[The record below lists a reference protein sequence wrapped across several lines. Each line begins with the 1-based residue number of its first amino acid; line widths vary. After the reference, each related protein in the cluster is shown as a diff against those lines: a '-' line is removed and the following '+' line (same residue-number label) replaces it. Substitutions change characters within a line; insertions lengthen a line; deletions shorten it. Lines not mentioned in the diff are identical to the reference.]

1 MSRVLEVVLCL
12 SQDGWPVKA
21 SNRTR
26 AAPRDFGAELV
37 RAWRICPQVRMR
49 RGHERVTIEPCQ
61 VVEAEPSPDAS
72 WWTWIESH
80 AHERRV
86 VASRTQAFAPG
97 VTQRELFDAAHAG
110 IVVSALGAG
119 HGAAAVDG
127 TDSPPAA
134 GGDAKPV
141 AKSETKS
148 AARSAA
154 KAAVDAS
161 AGAGAGS
168 ADDAQPGGGSRGR
181 PEAAAASAAT
191 DAPVAPQ
198 PAAAPAGRW
207 LVSERRRGGG
217 ADDSG
222 VVVEMTLDDIAL
234 HDGDAP
240 PRRYVELR
248 LAAPDWE
255 TVEARSAA
263 LRALFAAARELSG
276 AWPAFVQLT
285 SAIDRA
291 CAGEFA
297 TAAPVKAQLV
307 DLAGIRSQRAA
318 LFALSGDI
326 AAQWLGNEGGVLDRD
341 DPEFVHQMRVALR
354 RLRTLMRF
362 FPRFADRQWQD
373 TFGTDLR
380 WLAALLGTV
389 RDWDVFSTEILPAL
403 IAADGGG
410 ADWAGTLDAARAQS
424 AAARV
429 ELRQALHSA
438 RYARL
443 TLGWLEW
450 LSTLA
455 LPPAA
460 NDDAPSLRRH
470 AAKRVRRLFGHL
482 YASPSLTSLDTAAR
496 HQVRIDAKRLRYAL
510 EFFASL
516 ASRRTRTET
525 VKTLARVQSVLGEAN
540 DAIVALHHL
549 EQLAA
554 PPYQIGFVRGYG
566 AALEQRAARDAEAL
580 LASLRPPKLDGK
592 AR

>member
-1 MSRVLEVVLCL
+1 MSRVLEIVLCL
-12 SQDGWPVKA
+12 SLEGWPV
-21 SNRTR
+21 R
-26 AAPRDFGAELV
+26 AGSRARGEQRDFGAELV

-49 RGHERVTIEPCQ
+49 RGQERVTIEPCQ
-61 VVEAEPSPDAS
+61 VEEAEPSPGEC
-72 WWTWIESH
+72 WWTWIESN
-80 AHERRV
+80 AHGRRV
-86 VASRTQAFAPG
+86 VASRTKAFAPG
-97 VTQRELFDAAHAG
+97 VVERELFDAEHAG
-110 IVVSALGAG
+110 I
-119 HGAAAVDG
+119 AVA
-127 TDSPPAA
+127 TP
-134 GGDAKPV
+134 
-141 AKSETKS
+141 
-148 AARSAA
+148 
-154 KAAVDAS
+154 AS
-161 AGAGAGS
+161 API
-168 ADDAQPGGGSRGR
+168 ADADAPQATGEGDRVTPDAVA
-181 PEAAAASAAT
+181 EAALTASSGP
-191 DAPVAPQ
+191 APL
-198 PAAAPAGRW
+198 R
-207 LVSERRRGGG
+207 LVSERRRGRW

-222 VVVEMTLDDIAL
+222 VVVEMTLDDIIL
-234 HDGDAP
+234 HRGTEP
-240 PRRYVELR
+240 PRRQVELR

-255 TVEARSAA
+255 TVAARTAA

-285 SAIDRA
+285 SVIDRA
-291 CAGEFA
+291 CAGEPA
-297 TAAPVKAQLV
+297 VARPVKAQLV
-307 DLAGIRSQRAA
+307 DLTGIRTQRAA

-362 FPRFADRQWQD
+362 FPRFADEQWKD
-373 TFGTDLR
+373 TFGADLR
-380 WLAALLGTV
+380 WVASLLGTV
-389 RDWDVFSTEILPAL
+389 RDWDVFSTESLPAL
-403 IAADGGG
+403 IAADGGS
-410 ADWAGTLDAARAQS
+410 ADWDGTLDAARVQAT
-424 AAARV
+424 AARV

-460 NDDAPSLRRH
+460 GDDDTPSLRRH
-470 AAKRVRRLFGHL
+470 ATKRVRRLFGHL

-516 ASRRTRTET
+516 ASRRTRNET

-540 DAIVALHHL
+540 DTIVALHHL

-554 PPYQIGFVRGYG
+554 PAYQLGFVRGYG

-592 AR
+592 PR

>member
-1 MSRVLEVVLCL
+1 MSRVLEIVLCL
-12 SQDGWPVKA
+12 SLDAWPVKTG
-21 SNRTR
+21 SR
-26 AAPRDFGAELV
+26 ARGEPRDFGAELV

-61 VVEAEPSPDAS
+61 VEEAEPSPGEC
-72 WWTWIESH
+72 WWTWIESN
-80 AHERRV
+80 AQGRRV
-86 VASRTQAFAPG
+86 VASRTKAFAPG
-97 VTQRELFDAAHAG
+97 VVERELFDAEHAG
-110 IVVSALGAG
+110 IAVATPAPLADAQSTQATGEAMTPGPVDE
-119 HGAAAVDG
+119 AAV
-127 TDSPPAA
+127 
-134 GGDAKPV
+134 
-141 AKSETKS
+141 
-148 AARSAA
+148 
-154 KAAVDAS
+154 
-161 AGAGAGS
+161 
-168 ADDAQPGGGSRGR
+168 
-181 PEAAAASAAT
+181 AASSGP
-191 DAPVAPQ
+191 APLRLVA
-198 PAAAPAGRW
+198 
-207 LVSERRRGGG
+207 ERRRGRW

-222 VVVEMTLDDIAL
+222 VVVEMTLDDITL
-234 HDGDAP
+234 HGGAGL
-240 PRRYVELR
+240 PRRHVELR

-255 TVEARSAA
+255 TVAARTAA
-263 LRALFAAARELSG
+263 LHALFAAARELSG

-285 SAIDRA
+285 SVIDRA
-291 CAGEFA
+291 CAGEPGIA
-297 TAAPVKAQLV
+297 GPVKAKIV
-307 DLAGIRSQRAA
+307 DLTGIRTQRTA

-362 FPRFADRQWQD
+362 FPRFADDQWQE
-373 TFGTDLR
+373 TFGVDLR
-380 WLAALLGTV
+380 WLASLLGTV
-389 RDWDVFSTEILPAL
+389 RDWDVFSTESLPAL
-403 IAADGGG
+403 IAADGGS
-410 ADWAGTLDAARAQS
+410 ADWNGTLDAARAQ
-424 AAARV
+424 AMAARI

-460 NDDAPSLRRH
+460 GDDDAPSLRRH
-470 AAKRVRRLFGHL
+470 ATKRVRRLFGHL

-516 ASRRTRTET
+516 ASRRTRNET

-540 DAIVALHHL
+540 DTMVAQHHL

-554 PPYQIGFVRGYG
+554 PAYQLGFVRGYG

-580 LASLRPPKLDGK
+580 LASLRPPRLDGK
-592 AR
+592 PR

>member
-1 MSRVLEVVLCL
+1 MSRVLEIVLCL
-12 SQDGWPVKA
+12 SLDAWQVK
-21 SNRTR
+21 SGSR
-26 AAPRDFGAELV
+26 ARGEPRDFGTELV

-61 VVEAEPSPDAS
+61 VEEAEPSPGEC
-72 WWTWIESH
+72 WWTWIESN
-80 AHERRV
+80 AQGRRV
-86 VASRTQAFAPG
+86 VASRTKAFASG
-97 VTQRELFDAAHAG
+97 VMARERFDAEHAG
-110 IVVSALGAG
+110 IAVATPPSA
-119 HGAAAVDG
+119 
-127 TDSPPAA
+127 PAPRA
-134 GGDAKPV
+134 DAESAPV
-141 AKSETKS
+141 T
-148 AARSAA
+148 
-154 KAAVDAS
+154 
-161 AGAGAGS
+161 GAGA
-168 ADDAQPGGGSRGR
+168 DTTPG
-181 PEAAAASAAT
+181 PVDEAAVAASSG
-191 DAPVAPQ
+191 
-198 PAAAPAGRW
+198 PAQLR
-207 LVSERRRGGG
+207 LVTERRRGRW

-222 VVVEMTLDDIAL
+222 VVVEMTLDDVTL
-234 HDGDAP
+234 HGGAEL
-240 PRRYVELR
+240 PRRQVELR

-255 TVEARSAA
+255 TVPARTAA

-285 SAIDRA
+285 SVIDRA
-291 CAGEFA
+291 CAGEPGV
-297 TAAPVKAQLV
+297 TGPVKAKIV
-307 DLAGIRSQRAA
+307 DLTGIRTQRTA

-362 FPRFADRQWQD
+362 FPRFADDQWQE
-373 TFGTDLR
+373 TFGVDLR
-380 WLAALLGTV
+380 WLASLLGTV
-389 RDWDVFSTEILPAL
+389 RDWDVFSTESLPAL
-403 IAADGGG
+403 IAADGGS
-410 ADWAGTLDAARAQS
+410 ADWNGTLDAARAQ
-424 AAARV
+424 ATAART

-460 NDDAPSLRRH
+460 GDEDAPSLRRH
-470 AAKRVRRLFGHL
+470 ATKRVRRLFGHL
-482 YASPSLTSLDTAAR
+482 YASPSLTSLDAVAR

-516 ASRRTRTET
+516 ASRRTRNET

-540 DAIVALHHL
+540 DTMVAQHHL

-554 PPYQIGFVRGYG
+554 PAYQLGFVRGYG

-580 LASLRPPKLDGK
+580 LASLRPPRLDGK
-592 AR
+592 PR

>member
-1 MSRVLEVVLCL
+1 MSRVLEIVLSL
-12 SQDGWPVKA
+12 SLEGWPVKA
-21 SNRTR
+21 ASR
-26 AAPRDFGAELV
+26 ARGTQRDFGAELV

-61 VVEAEPSPDAS
+61 VEEAEPSPGAS
-72 WWTWIESH
+72 WWTWVESN
-80 AHERRV
+80 AHGRRV
-86 VASRTQAFAPG
+86 VASRTRAFAPG
-97 VTQRELFDAAHAG
+97 VTQRELFDAEHAG
-110 IVVSALGAG
+110 I
-119 HGAAAVDG
+119 AVAM
-127 TDSPPAA
+127 PL
-134 GGDAKPV
+134 PV
-141 AKSETKS
+141 
-148 AARSAA
+148 
-154 KAAVDAS
+154 
-161 AGAGAGS
+161 
-168 ADDAQPGGGSRGR
+168 
-181 PEAAAASAAT
+181 
-191 DAPVAPQ
+191 PVT
-198 PAAAPAGRW
+198 AAPADADPAIGEVDGVAPNATAPSAAGELPESTAVR
-207 LVSERRRGGG
+207 LVSERRRGRW

-222 VVVEMTLDDIAL
+222 VVVEMTLDDVTL
-234 HDGDAP
+234 HGGGEP

-248 LAAPDWE
+248 LTAPDWE
-255 TVEARSAA
+255 TLAARTAA
-263 LRALFAAARELSG
+263 LHALFAAARELSG

-285 SAIDRA
+285 SVIDRA
-291 CAGEFA
+291 CAGEP
-297 TAAPVKAQLV
+297 AAAGPVKAQLV
-307 DLAGIRSQRAA
+307 DLTGIRSQRAA

-362 FPRFADRQWQD
+362 FPLFADRQWQD
-373 TFGTDLR
+373 TFGVDLR

-389 RDWDVFSTEILPAL
+389 RDWDVFSTESLPAL

-410 ADWAGTLDAARAQS
+410 ADWDGTLDAARAQCVT
-424 AAARV
+424 ARV

-450 LSTLA
+450 LSSLA
-455 LPPAA
+455 LPPAEA
-460 NDDAPSLRRH
+460 GDAPSLRRH
-470 AAKRVRRLFGHL
+470 ATKRVRRLFGEL
-482 YASPSLTSLDTAAR
+482 YASPPLTSLDTAAR

-525 VKTLARVQSVLGEAN
+525 VKTLTRVQSVLGEAN
-540 DAIVALHHL
+540 DTIVALHHL

-554 PPYQIGFVRGYG
+554 PPYQLGFVRGYG

-592 AR
+592 PR

>member
-1 MSRVLEVVLCL
+1 MSRVLEIVLSL
-12 SQDGWPVKA
+12 SLEGWPVKGA
-21 SNRTR
+21 SR
-26 AAPRDFGAELV
+26 ARGAQRDFGAELV

-61 VVEAEPSPDAS
+61 IEEAERSPGAS
-72 WWTWIESH
+72 WWTWVESN
-80 AHERRV
+80 AHGTRV
-86 VASRTQAFAPG
+86 VASRTQTFAPG
-97 VTQRELFDAAHAG
+97 VTQRELFDAEHAG
-110 IVVSALGAG
+110 IVVATPLPVPATAGA
-119 HGAAAVDG
+119 
-127 TDSPPAA
+127 TDADAPPAA
-134 GGDAKPV
+134 EIDGV
-141 AKSETKS
+141 APNTDE
-148 AARSAA
+148 ARAQ
-154 KAAVDAS
+154 AS
-161 AGAGAGS
+161 AL
-168 ADDAQPGGGSRGR
+168 R
-181 PEAAAASAAT
+181 
-191 DAPVAPQ
+191 
-198 PAAAPAGRW
+198 
-207 LVSERRRGGG
+207 LVSERRRGRW

-222 VVVEMTLDDIAL
+222 VVVEMTLDDITL
-234 HDGDAP
+234 HGGGEP

-255 TVEARSAA
+255 TVAARTAA
-263 LRALFAAARELSG
+263 LHALFAAARELSG

-285 SAIDRA
+285 SVIDRA
-291 CAGEFA
+291 CAGGPVAA
-297 TAAPVKAQLV
+297 TLVKAQPV
-307 DLAGIRSQRAA
+307 DLTGIRTQRAA

-326 AAQWLGNEGGVLDRD
+326 TAQWLGNECGVLDRD

-362 FPRFADRQWQD
+362 FPRFTDRQWKD
-373 TFGTDLR
+373 TLGVDLR

-389 RDWDVFSTEILPAL
+389 RDWDVFATESLPAL

-410 ADWAGTLDAARAQS
+410 SAWDGTLDAARAQS
-424 AAARV
+424 MAARV

-450 LSTLA
+450 LSALA
-455 LPPAA
+455 LPAA
-460 NDDAPSLRRH
+460 DGDDAPSLRRH
-470 AAKRVRRLFGHL
+470 ATKRVRRLFGHL
-482 YASPSLTSLDTAAR
+482 YGSPSLTSLDTAAR

-540 DAIVALHHL
+540 DAMVALHHL

-554 PPYQIGFVRGYG
+554 PPYQLGFVRGYG
-566 AALEQRAARDAEAL
+566 AALEQRAARDAETL

-592 AR
+592 PG

>member
-1 MSRVLEVVLCL
+1 MSRVLEIVLCL
-12 SQDGWPVKA
+12 SLEGWPV
-21 SNRTR
+21 R
-26 AAPRDFGAELV
+26 AGSRARGEQRDFGAELV

-49 RGHERVTIEPCQ
+49 RGQERVTIEPCQ
-61 VVEAEPSPDAS
+61 VEEAEPSPGEC
-72 WWTWIESH
+72 WWTWIESN
-80 AHERRV
+80 AHGRRV
-86 VASRTQAFAPG
+86 VASRTKAFAPG
-97 VTQRELFDAAHAG
+97 VVERELFDAEHAG
-110 IVVSALGAG
+110 I
-119 HGAAAVDG
+119 AVA
-127 TDSPPAA
+127 TP
-134 GGDAKPV
+134 
-141 AKSETKS
+141 
-148 AARSAA
+148 
-154 KAAVDAS
+154 AS
-161 AGAGAGS
+161 API
-168 ADDAQPGGGSRGR
+168 ADADAPQATGEGDRVTPDAVA
-181 PEAAAASAAT
+181 EAALAASSGP
-191 DAPVAPQ
+191 APL
-198 PAAAPAGRW
+198 R
-207 LVSERRRGGG
+207 LVSERRRGRW

-222 VVVEMTLDDIAL
+222 VVVEMTLDDIIL
-234 HDGDAP
+234 HRGTEP
-240 PRRYVELR
+240 PRRQVELR

-255 TVEARSAA
+255 TVAARTAA

-285 SAIDRA
+285 SVIDRA
-291 CAGEFA
+291 CAGEPA
-297 TAAPVKAQLV
+297 VARPVKAQLV
-307 DLAGIRSQRAA
+307 DLTGIRTQRAA

-362 FPRFADRQWQD
+362 FPRFADEQWKN
-373 TFGTDLR
+373 TFGADLR
-380 WLAALLGTV
+380 WVASLLGTV
-389 RDWDVFSTEILPAL
+389 RDWDVFSTESLPAL
-403 IAADGGG
+403 IAADGGS
-410 ADWAGTLDAARAQS
+410 ADWDGTLDAARVQATG
-424 AAARV
+424 ARV

-450 LSTLA
+450 LSALA

-460 NDDAPSLRRH
+460 GDDDTPSLRRH
-470 AAKRVRRLFGHL
+470 ATKRVRRLFGHL

-516 ASRRTRTET
+516 ASRRTRNET

-540 DAIVALHHL
+540 DTIVALHHL

-554 PPYQIGFVRGYG
+554 PAYQLGFVRGYG

-592 AR
+592 PR